1 MLNLPD
7 LGLGLGL
14 RSQHFNHILENRP
27 EVDWLEV
34 ISENFMDSYGR
45 PRHILRQVA
54 EQYPVV
60 MHGVSLSI
68 GSTDPLYFTY
78 LKKLKALALEV
89 KPQWVSDHLCWTGV
103 LTMNSHD

>member
-68 GSTDPLYFTY
+68 GSTDPLDFTY